1 MFEFLQKIDYKLFLT
16 TTITIIT
23 LTGIAI
29 GSLPKLRMNR
39 ATISLVGATFL
50 VLTGAISLDDAYRS
64 IDLDTITLLLGMM
77 IINVNLGISGFFQL
91 VASKIIHF
99 SKSPGQLLILIIFSS
114 GILSAIFLNDTICIM
129 LTPLIVEIAISLKR
143 NPIPYLI
150 ALAASANI
158 GSAATMIGNPQNM
171 IIGMSSKIPFLKF
184 TGALIIP
191 SLLSLLILYIIII
204 LIYKSEFKKEN
215 FEKFPEFNFRIYKP
229 LFVKCIV
236 AGFIFVGMIILNF
249 PLPLSAL
256 TSASILL
263 VTRRLKPQRVFIEID
278 WSLLVFFASLF
289 IITGSI
295 EKNALSKKLFDLIEP
310 IAKGNSGLFAVS
322 SAILSNI
329 VSNVPAVMLFKPLIG
344 QFINP
349 EKAWLILAMSSTFAG
364 NLTLLGSVANLIVAE
379 SAKRYGVKL
388 EFVEYLKVGVIITI
402 ISIAIGWL
410 YLELTFK

>member
-1 MFEFLQKIDYKLFLT
+1 MLEILHKIDYKLFFT

-23 LTGIAI
+23 LAGIAI

-50 VLTGAISLDDAYRS
+50 ILFGAITLEDAYRS
-64 IDLDTITLLLGMM
+64 IDLDTIILLLGMM
-77 IINVNLGISGFFQL
+77 IINVNLGISGFFQF

-99 SKSPGQLLILIIFSS
+99 SKSPRELLLLVILSS

-129 LTPLIVEIAISLKR
+129 LTPLIVEITVRLKR

-158 GSAATMIGNPQNM
+158 GSAATIIGNPQNM

-184 TGALIIP
+184 TEALIVP
-191 SLLSLLILYIIII
+191 SFLSLIILYSIIN
-204 LIYKSEFKKEN
+204 LIYRNEFRKQ
-215 FEKFPEFNFRIYKP
+215 KFDYSPEFNFRIYKP
-229 LFVKCIV
+229 LFIKCII
-236 AGFIFVGMIILNF
+236 AGLIFVGMIILNF

-256 TSASILL
+256 TAASILL
-263 VTRRLKPQRVFIEID
+263 VTRRLKPQRVFVEID

-295 EKNALSKKLFDLIEP
+295 ERNALSKKIFDLIEP
-310 IAKGNSGLFAVS
+310 LAKGNSGLFAFS
-322 SAILSNI
+322 SAVLSNI

-344 QFINP
+344 QFLNP

-364 NLTLLGSVANLIVAE
+364 NFTLLGSVANLIVAE
-379 SAKRYGVKL
+379 SAKHEGVKL
-388 EFVEYLKVGVIITI
+388 EFSEYLKVGMVITV
-402 ISIAIGWL
+402 ISILIGWV
-410 YLELTFK
+410 YLELKF